1 MVVVRLLRP
10 EYTLTSLS
18 SASRVVPHKLL
29 ADLRAARGRQLP
41 LEAVLHEWRLR
52 PLSGG
57 RNNDVFQWG
66 EVCLKLYRKTDK
78 NRVAREWH
86 GLNHVAGLGL
96 APQPLWRD
104 DHPDQPALGMSFVP
118 GRPIPELTNPELVLP
133 WIATATGAMQALP
146 MAEPLA
152 SWPRVD
158 SITHYIAR
166 LTDIWPQQL
175 AAADDAHTGK
185 MRTLL
190 DRWEASGDVGLLRR
204 PTPAVFSRGDA
215 NLLNWLSENEGLH
228 VVDFEFSGW
237 SDRAV
242 DAADHIEHI
251 SARQVPDS
259 TWRTLEDDF
268 GVNRQ
273 NRSRFA
279 AARRTIALRWLAV
292 LWRRR
297 DEREPEFLAQ
307 LDRVC
312 ALFS

>member
-1 MVVVRLLRP
+1 M
-10 EYTLTSLS
+10 
-18 SASRVVPHKLL
+18 
-29 ADLRAARGRQLP
+29 
-41 LEAVLHEWRLR
+41 LHEWGLR

-57 RNNDVFQWG
+57 RNNDVFGWG
-66 EVCLKLYRKTDK
+66 EICLKVYRKTDK
-78 NRVAREWH
+78 DRVAREWH

-104 DHPDQPALGMSFVP
+104 DHPDHPALGMSFVP
-118 GRPIPELTNPELVLP
+118 GQPIPELANPELVLP
-133 WIATATGAMQALP
+133 QVAAVTRAIQALP
-146 MAEPLA
+146 VSEPLA

-158 SITHYIAR
+158 SIVHYIAR
-166 LTDIWPQQL
+166 LTDIWPRQL
-175 AAADDAHTGK
+175 AADEGDAYTEK
-185 MRTLL
+185 LRALL
-190 DRWEASGDVGLLRR
+190 DRWEAGGDVDLLRR
-204 PTPAVFSRGDA
+204 RATAVFSRGDA
-215 NLLNWLSENEGLH
+215 NLLNWLCENDRLR

-259 TWRTLEDDF
+259 TWRTLEDDL